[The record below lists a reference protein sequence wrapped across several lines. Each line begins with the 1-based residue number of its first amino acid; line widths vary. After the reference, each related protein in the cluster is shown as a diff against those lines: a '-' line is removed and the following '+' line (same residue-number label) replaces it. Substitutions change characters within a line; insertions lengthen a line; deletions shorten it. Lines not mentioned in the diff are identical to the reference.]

1 MDSDLRRRWERAE
14 RHLRAALAEVEL
26 PGTHGPLVADF
37 VEHNELGLAFEWT
50 VEVIAKSELELTKSA
65 RRHLS
70 GAAAELGMR
79 ANRDWRRLELRR

>member
-14 RHLRAALAEVEL
+14 RHLRAALAEVDL

-50 VEVIAKSELELTKSA
+50 VEVIANSELELTKEA

-70 GAAAELGMR
+70 AAAAELGLR
-79 ANRDWRRLELRR
+79 ANRDWRRLEVRD